1 MNDFIEADYKVE
13 DDDKGKEIKINTDPL
28 SSLIDNITDVFKE
41 QIRCNNEFKMCKEK
55 ERTER
60 ERIRAQLEIYKDM
73 INNKHKQIMDM
84 IENHYLLLNNF
95 IDSIQKKIDVA
106 IKENNIELV
115 KMLMDFQITCM
126 NTENNKYLQALS
138 DENNKGFAKIMG
150 NNLAIKSL
158 E

>member
-138 DENNKGFAKIMG
+138 DENNKGFAKIMA

>member
-13 DDDKGKEIKINTDPL
+13 DDDTGKEIKINTNPL

-60 ERIRAQLEIYKDM
+60 ERIRAQLTICQDI
-73 INNKHKQIMDM
+73 INKNHDQIMTM
-84 IENHYLLLNNF
+84 IENNYSLLNNF
-95 IDSIQKKIDVA
+95 MKSMQEKIDIAVKGNNLEL
-106 IKENNIELV
+106 IKA
-115 KMLMDFQITCM
+115 LMDFQLTFVKDI
-126 NTENNKYLQALS
+126 NSNSLQALS
-138 DENNKGFAKIMG
+138 NGSHKEFTKLIG
-150 NNLAIKSL
+150 NNLVTKSL

>member
-13 DDDKGKEIKINTDPL
+13 DDDKSKEIKINTDPL

-95 IDSIQKKIDVA
+95 IDSIKSFGKIYYNNYSFKECPKD
-106 IKENNIELV
+106 IK
-115 KMLMDFQITCM
+115 
-126 NTENNKYLQALS
+126 
-138 DENNKGFAKIMG
+138 DERK
-150 NNLAIKSL
+150 
-158 E
+158 